1 VVGWRRSIST
11 SEIARTIKNEQM
23 GYGLSC
29 QCEDMVASCEIPGNE
44 IYLGLLCATILAMLV
59 MCRGEEEDEE
69 EDKPPGGMYN

>member
-1 VVGWRRSIST
+1 
-11 SEIARTIKNEQM
+11 M

-59 MCRGEEEDEE
+59 MCRGEDDDDD